1 MRKCIICLL
10 ALLGIFSTCYAQQ
23 TEIDYT
29 GLSKREERHLRR
41 LYKDYDYMYGKHG
54 YFGQVSVDA
63 TYCIFNNYPIYD
75 AIFGLDVVNGYSFG
89 PNFDLGAGVG
99 FYHLSVNTDG
109 HKPFCATPIFGYTRV
124 NFIRRKVTP
133 YIAAKLGF
141 GYIWDSDHNSKYGC
155 MVREG
160 FSTYISTEAG
170 VKVHLKSGM
179 ALTAG
184 LTWSSLPLS
193 NFGMGLNIGFTW

>member
-63 TYCIFNNYPIYD
+63 TYYATNSLFRNNVMCGI
-75 AIFGLDVVNGYSFG
+75 DVVNGYSFG
-89 PNFDLGAGVG
+89 PLFDLGIGIGLHYIPSKVERQRYITIPLFAQ
-99 FYHLSVNTDG
+99 
-109 HKPFCATPIFGYTRV
+109 ARV
-124 NFIRRKVTP
+124 TFIESKIAP
-133 YIAAKLGF
+133 YLAAKLG
-141 GYIWDSDHNSKYGC
+141 GAYMWDGDRERHNQGC
-155 MVREG
+155 LVTEG
-160 FSTYISTEAG
+160 FSPYIGGELGVKIALQDGMAITVGLCTSLYFDAG
-170 VKVHLKSGM
+170 V
-179 ALTAG
+179 
-184 LTWSSLPLS
+184 
-193 NFGMGLNIGFTW
+193 GLNVGFTW